1 MEQATARFL
10 SPRTI
15 SPLVPMSMSS
25 VSASRAVKPGGHQ
38 AAHGVAAY
46 EARDVGQNPHIP
58 GGGQKGLCAHY
69 PLCALFG
76 HIGRSDQGPGVNA
89 QQQMVHGRVAHNGGA
104 GDFLRRNGGFLGRL
118 PGQTVQGGE
127 DAVLHLFPA
136 AVQHILNPGD
146 HIRAVLA
153 LGVQGAGLGEQGS
166 GFPGQQIG
174 NHGGGA
180 DIDGKRVFVGPHR
193 SRLDALTLGQ
203 NSGGGGLGK
212 GHGAVRPH
220 NSLTGQDFCPGLY
233 CDFAFPAG
241 PVARR
246 RVRRA
251 SGLPEFLPEA
261 AWSPLPPGR

>member
-1 MEQATARFL
+1 MNEKLDARTKWSYCIGATGRD
-10 SPRTI
+10 
-15 SPLVPMSMSS
+15 
-25 VSASRAVKPGGHQ
+25 
-38 AAHGVAAY
+38 AAY
-46 EARDVGQNPHIP
+46 
-58 GGGQKGLCAHY
+58 
-69 PLCALFG
+69 ALVSMYL
-76 HIGRSDQGPGVNA
+76 ILYVQYTMNLTSA
-89 QQQMVHGRVAHNGGA
+89 QFAVISAAMVVCMIW
-104 GDFLRRNGGFLGRL
+104 
-118 PGQTVQGGE
+118 E

-180 DIDGKRVFVGPHR
+180 DVDGKRVFVGPIR

-212 GHGAVRPH
+212 GHGTVRPH

-241 PVARR
+241 PVAAAGCVGLQACLNFCLKQRGPLFHRDGDPGRQKCDAILLHRVHKLRRPVPWPSWRRKLRRGCRR
-246 RVRRA
+246 RRR
-251 SGLPEFLPEA
+251 SYRQT
-261 AWSPLPPGR
+261 PG